1 MNYTQGKI
9 YKIVSDLTD
18 KIYIGSTTQT
28 LCKRLAKHKS
38 NHKGFLNGKDKYIT
52 SFELFKLG
60 ETRIELIE
68 DFPCERK
75 EQLHAREG
83 YYIKL
88 FKDICVNK
96 TIMGRTDK
104 EWINDN
110 RDKKAKIDKKYRE
123 SHKDKVAERK
133 KKYYEANKEKIAEKR
148 KQYYEANKDTINE
161 RQKKYDEAK
170 KAIKLQQQ

>member
-1 MNYTQGKI
+1 MDYKNGKI

-18 KIYIGSTTQT
+18 NIYIGSTCQL
-28 LCKRLAKHKS
+28 LCKRLAKHKG
-38 NHKGFLNGKDKYIT
+38 NYRAYLNKKNKYIT

-110 RDKKAKIDKKYRE
+110 RDKKAKNDKKYRE

-133 KKYYEANKEKIAEKR
+133 KKYYEANKAKILESS
-148 KQYYEANKDTINE
+148 
-161 RQKKYDEAK
+161 KKNYEAK

>member
-1 MNYTQGKI
+1 MDYKNGKI

-18 KIYIGSTTQT
+18 NIYIGSTCQL

-38 NHKGFLNGKDKYIT
+38 NYKGFLNKKDSYIT
-52 SFELFKLG
+52 SYKLIELG

-75 EQLHAREG
+75 EQLNAREG

-96 TIMGRTDK
+96 TIMGRTEK

-123 SHKDKVAERK
+123 SHKDKTAERK
-133 KKYYEANKEKIAEKR
+133 KKYYEANKDKIAEKA
-148 KQYYEANKDTINE
+148 KQ
-161 RQKKYDEAK
+161 KYQAK
-170 KAIKLQQQ
+170 KASKSQQ